1 MRLRS
6 RWFFFF
12 FFSLPAPAISHRMAD
27 GMGCSLT
34 LFRPDIHPTYPWTSH
49 ESRSLF
55 DFLHE
60 TAADKLWIENA
71 TQYLRNANYDVAVAV
86 NQ

>member
-6 RWFFFF
+6 RWFFFFFF
-12 FFSLPAPAISHRMAD
+12 FFSLPAPAISRRMAD
-27 GMGCSLT
+27 GWGALSA
-34 LFRPDIHPTYPWTSH
+34 RYPSYLSMDPL

-60 TAADKLWIENA
+60 PAADKLWIENA